1 MPKYLNVKRVIIKK
15 STTSIIILIFG
26 ILSIV
31 MVLLTYYG
39 SYSGNFIV
47 TMEGDA
53 YKRGIILSSS
63 REFTDPQPMLFADSV
78 GGVDDTSILYI
89 QSEIPFIL
97 STDGNYKDPNKSFL
111 AYTFYLKN
119 NGQVAVD
126 IDFTYVIKQ
135 VHRSTEEAIRFFL
148 IEDDTIQR
156 IYYKPDDYGEQYLHL
171 YNEIEPIPFSD
182 STIFNRTISAFA
194 PQAVK
199 KFTIILYLE
208 GADPDCNDTVL
219 GGSLRTEMVFK
230 IVDES
235 T

>member
-53 YKRGIILSSS
+53 EKKGIILASTQNFSDS
-63 REFTDPQPMLFADSV
+63 APILFADSV
-78 GGVDDTSILYI
+78 GGVDDTSFLYI
-89 QSEIPFIL
+89 QNELPNIL
-97 STDGNYKDPNKSFL
+97 STDGNYKDPHKGFL

-119 NGQVAVD
+119 NGQAVVD
-126 IDFTYVIKQ
+126 LDFTYTIKQ
-135 VHRSTEEAIRFFL
+135 VGRGTEEAIRFLL
-148 IEDDTIQR
+148 IENDTIQR
-156 IYYKPDDYGEQYLHL
+156 IYYKPDDHSNAYLHL
-171 YNEIEPIPFSD
+171 YDEIEPIPFSNT
-182 STIFNRTISAFA
+182 TIFNQTISGFA
-194 PQAVK
+194 PREEK
-199 KFTIILYLE
+199 KYTIIIYLE
-208 GADPDCNDTVL
+208 GADPDCNDAML

-230 IVDES
+230 ISEE
-235 T
+235 